1 MGLAEKVSIMRFH
14 YHSNLI
20 EVNNVLNQLGIRSD
34 DKAEEIGKKHAMI
47 LFNDVLP
54 RLGIDITK
62 GS

>member
-34 DKAEEIGKKHAMI
+34 NKAEEIGKKHAMI